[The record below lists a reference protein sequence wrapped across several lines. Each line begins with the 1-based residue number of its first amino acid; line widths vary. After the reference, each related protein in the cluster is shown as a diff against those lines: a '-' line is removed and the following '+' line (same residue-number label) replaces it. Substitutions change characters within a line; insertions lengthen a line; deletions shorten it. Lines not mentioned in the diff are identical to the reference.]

1 MITKLNIMTFR
12 YYDVLEE
19 TLHSIDRWRGD
30 DSMNK
35 DDVLDSTRERILMLM
50 THVIT
55 TPLIGTAYAYPGD
68 IKSLDAWLSSSMDPS
83 KTSSVDIINTTTTTT
98 KISLQAVVVND

>member
-1 MITKLNIMTFR
+1 LYAEEHLSKMSFR

-19 TLHSIDRWRGD
+19 TINRLDEWRQND
-30 DSMNK
+30 AVSK
-35 DDVLDSTRERILMLM
+35 HDVLDSVRERVLMLM

-68 IKSLDAWLSSSMDPS
+68 IQSLETWIASSTST
-83 KTSSVDIINTTTTTT
+83 TSSGGT
-98 KISLQAVVVND
+98 

>member
-1 MITKLNIMTFR
+1 MSFR

-19 TLHSIDRWRGD
+19 TIKRLDEWRK
-30 DSMNK
+30 NETVTK
-35 DDVLDSTRERILMLM
+35 EDVLDSVKERILMLM

-68 IKSLDAWLSSSMDPS
+68 IQSLDTWLAA
-83 KTSSVDIINTTTTTT
+83 NTTTTTIT
-98 KISLQAVVVND
+98 NNT

>member
-1 MITKLNIMTFR
+1 MSFR

-19 TLHSIDRWRGD
+19 TVNRLDEWRQND
-30 DSMNK
+30 AVSK
-35 DDVLDSTRERILMLM
+35 YDVLDSVRERILMLM

-68 IKSLDAWLSSSMDPS
+68 IQSLETWISSSS
-83 KTSSVDIINTTTTTT
+83 STSSGGITASSTAT
-98 KISLQAVVVND
+98 

>member
-1 MITKLNIMTFR
+1 MSLR

-19 TLHSIDRWRGD
+19 TLKSLDEWRA
-30 DSMNK
+30 SRTMTK
-35 DDVLDSTRERILMLM
+35 DDVIDSVRERVLMLM

-68 IKSLDAWLSSSMDPS
+68 IKSLEEWSAPEPL
-83 KTSSVDIINTTTTTT
+83 V
-98 KISLQAVVVND
+98 

>member
-1 MITKLNIMTFR
+1 MSFR

-19 TLHSIDRWRGD
+19 TINRLDEWRQNEAV
-30 DSMNK
+30 SK
-35 DDVLDSTRERILMLM
+35 HDVLDSVRERILMLM

-68 IKSLDAWLSSSMDPS
+68 IKSLETWIASS
-83 KTSSVDIINTTTTTT
+83 TSTTAASGATATG
-98 KISLQAVVVND
+98 I

>member
-1 MITKLNIMTFR
+1 MSFR

-19 TLHSIDRWRGD
+19 TINRLDEWRQND
-30 DSMNK
+30 AVSK
-35 DDVLDSTRERILMLM
+35 HDVLDSVRERVLMLM

-68 IKSLDAWLSSSMDPS
+68 IQSLETWIASSTST
-83 KTSSVDIINTTTTTT
+83 TSSGGT
-98 KISLQAVVVND
+98 